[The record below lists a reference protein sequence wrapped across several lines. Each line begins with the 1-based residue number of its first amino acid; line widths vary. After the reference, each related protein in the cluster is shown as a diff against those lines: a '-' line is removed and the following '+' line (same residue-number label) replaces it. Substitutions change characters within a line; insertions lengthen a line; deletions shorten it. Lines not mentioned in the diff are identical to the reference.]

1 MTSQTVGEPGVTDGD
16 LSIEQQVKEQDTS
29 AQASP
34 DQSPAGDEA
43 EPEAVS
49 RGVVFDILRNRRR
62 RNVLKYL
69 DEQGG
74 NATLGEVSERLAA
87 IENDKPEAQI
97 TSQERKRLYVGLY
110 QCHLPRMDDA
120 GAIDFNSD
128 RGVIEA
134 SEHMPAFLDP
144 LASDDENKHDRRW
157 PIYYLT
163 IAGLAAGLFVLEM
176 SGALA
181 TQLLPGTTVL
191 LAGVIAAV
199 GLGSIVHWAT
209 STRATDADED
219 GEAN

>member
-1 MTSQTVGEPGVTDGD
+1 MTSQTIGESGVTGGD
-16 LSIEQQVKEQDTS
+16 MSIEQQVGGQDTS

-34 DQSPAGDEA
+34 NQSPAGDEA
-43 EPEAVS
+43 EQEAVS
-49 RGVVFDILRNRRR
+49 RGVVFDILRNERR

-69 DEQGG
+69 DEEGG
-74 NATLGEVSERLAA
+74 STTLGEVSERLAA
-87 IENDKPEAQI
+87 IENDKPETQI

-128 RGVIEA
+128 RGIVEA
-134 SEHMPAFLDP
+134 TEHMSAFLDP
-144 LASDDENKHDRRW
+144 LASDDENEHDRRW

-181 TQLLPGTTVL
+181 AQLLPGTTVL
-191 LAGVIAAV
+191 LAGVIVAV

-209 STRATDADED
+209 STRGTDADADTET
-219 GEAN
+219 A